1 MIKVVDTRLLADV
14 ASMKPSA
21 PPRRG
26 SNAGIGRGE
35 FDLPRWIE
43 SHKIQVRREG
53 AWNGTGYKWVLGAC
67 PWNKHA
73 DNAAFIVKWPD
84 GTIGAGCHHNS
95 CQGYG
100 WRELREHY
108 EPGCYAV
115 RSRINVAD
123 PCRTDQTVGSESTGS
138 SLPEVPPFPLE
149 ALPRTLRRLVVEA
162 SVAIGCP
169 PEFIAIPMLTTLGAA
184 IGNSRLLV
192 VKGGW
197 TESAIL
203 YTVIVGDPGDKKSPA
218 LEIATA
224 PAWDK
229 QAELKQCY
237 DEAMERYGREE
248 EEEDEGDDEAHDPV
262 EEPTLR
268 RTTVVNTTVEALV
281 ALHADNLRGL
291 LSSNDEL
298 SGWVRQMDQYKGG
311 KGSDRQF
318 WLFNWGNRPWVQ
330 DRKKETFVI
339 PRVFI
344 GLTGAIQP
352 GILPEIKNNREDGLL
367 DRFLFS
373 YPNAVPS
380 RWRDEE
386 ISEEAIAEYKKIY
399 DDLFALE
406 MHLDDNG
413 TPEPRWVTFT
423 PSAKQTFI
431 DAVNA
436 LAEEREQPEFPDYLK
451 GPWSKMEA
459 YLARLSLVLAMVHDS
474 QARSRSTGDSGEV
487 MNSDPIFVGQRAVEA
502 SVALI
507 EYFKAHA
514 RRVYAK
520 LGDSR
525 KQDSKTGKN
534 LLPTV
539 IWFLKAEGGHWEG
552 MTHELYHIFK
562 ENSVSDLP
570 GGDGPFG
577 KLLRKVANDPDN
589 DLVL

>member
-1 MIKVVDTRLLADV
+1 
-14 ASMKPSA
+14 
-21 PPRRG
+21 
-26 SNAGIGRGE
+26 
-35 FDLPRWIE
+35 
-43 SHKIQVRREG
+43 
-53 AWNGTGYKWVLGAC
+53 
-67 PWNKHA
+67 
-73 DNAAFIVKWPD
+73 
-84 GTIGAGCHHNS
+84 
-95 CQGYG
+95 
-100 WRELREHY
+100 
-108 EPGCYAV
+108 
-115 RSRINVAD
+115 
-123 PCRTDQTVGSESTGS
+123 
-138 SLPEVPPFPLE
+138 
-149 ALPRTLRRLVVEA
+149 
-162 SVAIGCP
+162 
-169 PEFIAIPMLTTLGAA
+169 MLTTLGAA

-192 VKGGW
+192 VKRGW
-197 TESAIL
+197 TESALL
-203 YTVIVGDPGDKKSPA
+203 YAVIVGDPGDKKSPA
-218 LEIATA
+218 LEVATG

-229 QAELKQCY
+229 QAELKLCY
-237 DEAMERYGREE
+237 DDAMERYGREQEQE
-248 EEEDEGDDEAHDPV
+248 EAEWDDEAHDSV

-268 RTTVVNTTVEALV
+268 RTTVINTTVEALV
-281 ALHADNLRGL
+281 ALLADNPRGL

-298 SGWVRQMDQYKGG
+298 SAWVGQMGEYKGG

-339 PRVFI
+339 HRVFV

-373 YPNAVPS
+373 YPNPVPS
-380 RWRDEE
+380 RWTDEE

-406 MHLDDNG
+406 MDLDDNG
-413 TPEPRWVTFT
+413 NPEPRWVTFT

-431 DAVNA
+431 EAVNA

-459 YLARLSLVLAMVHDS
+459 YLARLALVLAMVHAS
-474 QARSRSTGDSGEV
+474 QAGSSSTGVRGEV
-487 MNSDPIFVGQRAVEA
+487 TNMNSDATVGRRAVEA

-539 IWFLKAEGGHWEG
+539 KWFLKAEGGHWEG
-552 MTHELYHIFK
+552 MTQELYNIFK
-562 ENSVSDLP
+562 EYSVSELP

-577 KLLRKVANDPDN
+577 KLLRKIANDADN
-589 DLVL
+589 DLVLKEGWRGNQPIIKLSLPTVGTPDDDGPGYAETTEGTESRNR